1 MSSFKVFDEKSIQ
14 SLLDLPAVIRS
25 VESAYKA
32 KAENQA
38 EVWPMIYRKL
48 GQAADMDIRSGWM
61 KNKKFCIKIRA

>member
-14 SLLDLPAVIRS
+14 SLLNLPAVIRS

-38 EVWPMIYRKL
+38 EVC
-48 GQAADMDIRSGWM
+48 Q
-61 KNKKFCIKIRA
+61 

>member
-14 SLLDLPAVIRS
+14 SLLDLLAVIRS

-38 EVWPMIYRKL
+38 EVC
-48 GQAADMDIRSGWM
+48 Q
-61 KNKKFCIKIRA
+61 